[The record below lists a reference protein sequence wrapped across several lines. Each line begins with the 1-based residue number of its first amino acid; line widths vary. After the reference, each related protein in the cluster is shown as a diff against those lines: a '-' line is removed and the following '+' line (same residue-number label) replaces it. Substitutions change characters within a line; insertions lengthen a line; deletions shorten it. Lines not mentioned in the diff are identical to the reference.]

1 MEQQLCNN
9 TFRPRQKVIIKD
21 KKEQAAL
28 KTAIILTFSYALV
41 EAIAGWYCGSLA
53 LMSDAGH
60 MITDVAALLLAWLAG
75 IFMQKPASKKH
86 SYGFLRLEV
95 VTALVNSVLMIVV
108 IVGIIYEAIDR
119 ILHHNAEVQGGM
131 VFIVALIGLVVNFVV
146 IYILHHGEEHTN
158 LNTRAA
164 LVHVIGDLLGS
175 VAAILAG
182 IIIYFTGWMI
192 VDPLL
197 SMVICV
203 IVIRS
208 VYELLKESFLVLM
221 EGVPKNVDL
230 HEVKKFI
237 INMPKISG
245 ISDLHIWNLSSGYI
259 LLTAHIKIDYQDIS
273 DWGYLLEQLQHGL
286 VEKFGIEHITIQ
298 PEFNQRII

>member
-1 MEQQLCNN
+1 MDQQLCSNK
-9 TFRPRQKVIIKD
+9 TFSPKQKTIIND
-21 KKEQAAL
+21 KKEQTAL
-28 KTAIILTFSYALV
+28 KTAIILTFSYAIV
-41 EAIAGWYCGSLA
+41 EAVAGWYSGSLA
-53 LMSDAGH
+53 LISDAGH
-60 MITDVAALLLAWLAG
+60 MITDVAALLLAWFAG
-75 IFMQKPASKKH
+75 IFMQRPASKNH
-86 SYGFLRLEV
+86 SYGFLRIEV
-95 VTALVNSVLMIVV
+95 VTALINSIFMVAV
-108 IVGIIYEAIDR
+108 IAGIIYEAIDR
-119 ILHHNAEVQGGM
+119 IWNHTEVQGGL
-131 VFIVALIGLVVNFVV
+131 VFIVALVGLIVNLIV
-146 IYILHHGEEHTN
+146 ISLLHHGEEHKN

-221 EGVPKNVDL
+221 EGVPKNIDL
-230 HEVKKFI
+230 HEVKEFI
-237 INMPKISG
+237 TSIPKVID
-245 ISDLHIWNLSSGYI
+245 ISDLHVWNLSSGYV
-259 LLTAHIKIDYQDIS
+259 LLTAHVKIDDRDNSYWSDI
-273 DWGYLLEQLQHGL
+273 LQQLHVGL

-298 PEFNQRII
+298 PDFNKQL

>member
-1 MEQQLCNN
+1 MDQQLCSNH
-9 TFRPRQKVIIKD
+9 TFSPKQKAIIKD

-28 KTAIILTFSYALV
+28 KAAIIMTFSYALV
-41 EAIAGWYCGSLA
+41 EAVAGWYCGSLA
-53 LMSDAGH
+53 LISDAGH

-119 ILHHNAEVQGGM
+119 ILHHSTQVQGGV
-131 VFIVALIGLVVNFVV
+131 VFIVALVGLVVNLIV
-146 IYILHHGEEHTN
+146 IYILHHGEEHKN

-175 VAAILAG
+175 VAAILA
-182 IIIYFTGWMI
+182 GWMI

-221 EGVPKNVDL
+221 EGVPKNIEL

-237 INMPKISG
+237 LNIPKISG

-259 LLTAHIKIDYQDIS
+259 LLTAHVKIDDQENS
-273 DWGYLLEQLQHGL
+273 DWGYILEQLQHGL

-298 PEFNQRII
+298 PKFHKRII